1 MTRRTLLTAL
11 FAVASLSAADEA
23 LPKAETILDRYIEV
37 TGGKAAYES
46 KRNQVATGTVEMVGK
61 GIKGTMINYHSAPSQ
76 DYALLDLEAVG
87 KFETGTD
94 GETVWERSAIQ
105 GPHVK
110 TGEERAAMLRDA
122 LFNGHLNWRKRYD
135 KAETVGV
142 GSVNGEDCYKVV
154 MTPKDGKPVTEYYS
168 KKSGLL
174 LKSVSVR
181 ATQMG
186 DISIET
192 VLSDYKDAGGI
203 TMAFT
208 QTQTFAGQEMVMHY
222 DKVDFNVDIPKD
234 RYQIPDDIKAL
245 AAKDTGAAK

>member
-1 MTRRTLLTAL
+1 MTRTIFSLLLA
-11 FAVASLSAADEA
+11 AASLHAADEA
-23 LPKAETILDRYIEV
+23 LPKAEAILDRYIEV

-46 KRNQVATGTVEMVGK
+46 KRNEVTTGTVEMVGK

-76 DYALLDLEAVG
+76 DYALLELDAIG

-105 GPHVK
+105 GPRVK
-110 TGEERAAMLRDA
+110 TGEERTATLRDA
-122 LFNGHLNWRKRYD
+122 IFNGHLNWRKRYD

-142 GSVNGEDCYKVV
+142 ASVHGEDCYKVV
-154 MTPKDGKPVTEYYS
+154 MTPKEGKPVTEYFS

-186 DISIET
+186 DIAVET
-192 VLSDYKDAGGI
+192 VLSDYKEAGGL
-203 TMAFT
+203 TMSFT
-208 QTQTFAGQEMVMHY
+208 QTQSFAGQEMVMHV
-222 DKVDFNVDIPKD
+222 DKVEFNVDIPKD

-245 AAKDTGAAK
+245 AVKDTGAAK